1 MGNWLLVDG
10 VGYRGMILAVSPLY
24 PWSSGDGS
32 WQHGLIL
39 AGVVVMDSP
48 STSPLLLIL

>member
-1 MGNWLLVDG
+1 MCSWLLLDG
-10 VGYRGMILAVSPLY
+10 VGYRGMILALVSPLY

-48 STSPLLLIL
+48 LLLML